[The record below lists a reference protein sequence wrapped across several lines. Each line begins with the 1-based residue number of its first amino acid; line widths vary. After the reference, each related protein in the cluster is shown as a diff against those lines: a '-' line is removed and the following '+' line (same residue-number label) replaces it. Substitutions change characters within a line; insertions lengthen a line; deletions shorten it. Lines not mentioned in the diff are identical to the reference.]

1 MSEDIK
7 ADSLEIPEF
16 EKDEDYENL
25 KASIEDQG
33 LLHPVTVRLVKPSEE
48 EPLDNYFPR
57 YEVIAGRKR
66 ALALKELGHER
77 IPCTVRELDDNQSL
91 VLGIHENLRRANLP
105 WWDQANLVAEL
116 HQLRQTEHGKPK
128 TGRPKKGEEK
138 SGWTMRDT
146 ADELDAAL
154 GSVSESIL
162 LADAVQSDPQL
173 RNIKDRRTAL
183 KIVRQKAKQY
193 TAELEQAAPVD
204 FAVNEI
210 YNGSATDILR
220 QFDAAIFD
228 AVVTDPP
235 WERFKDEK
243 YVMDEETRPTFKEIY
258 RVMKHDS
265 FLFMFLGMEDFLA
278 YKELLPNYGF
288 EVSRQPLFWHKI
300 NVLSRGTKS
309 WEYARDYE
317 FILLAVRGTPVL
329 ATSRQLSAIKSHPV
343 VPVKSMVH
351 PNEKPVDLVR
361 GIVEECTHPG
371 AVVLDPF
378 AGSGSHLEAI
388 YRSGRRY
395 IGIER
400 DHQIYSAICE
410 RMTRVKGEK

>member
-1 MSEDIK
+1 MGCSMSDDILI
-7 ADSLEIPEF
+7 DDLVIPEF

-25 KASIEDQG
+25 KSSIKDQG
-33 LLHPVTVRLVKPSEE
+33 LLHPVTVRTVNNK
-48 EPLDNYFPR
+48 FH
-57 YEVIAGRKR
+57 VIAGKKR

-77 IPCTVRELDDNQSL
+77 VPVTVRELDDNDSM
-91 VLGIHENLRRANLP
+91 VLGIHENLRRTNLP
-105 WWDQANLVAEL
+105 WWDQANLVEQL
-116 HQLRQTEHGKPK
+116 HELRQAQHGKPK
-128 TGRPKKGEEK
+128 AGRPKKGEEK

-146 ADELDAAL
+146 AEELDAAL

-162 LADAVQSDPQL
+162 LADAVRSDPQL
-173 RNIKDRRTAL
+173 RSIKDRRTAL

-204 FAVNEI
+204 FATNEV
-210 YNGSATDILR
+210 YNGSCSDILR
-220 QFDAAIFD
+220 QLDPLIFD
-228 AVVTDPP
+228 ACITDPP
-235 WERFKDEK
+235 WERFKDQK
-243 YVMDEETRPTFKEIY
+243 FVMDEETRPSFKEIY
-258 RVMKHDS
+258 RVMKPDS
-265 FLFMFLGMEDFLA
+265 FLFMFLGMDDFLA

-317 FILLAVRGTPVL
+317 FILLAVKGSPVL
-329 ATSRQLSAIKSHPV
+329 ATSRQLSAIKSCPV
-343 VPVKSMVH
+343 VPTKLMVH

-400 DHQIYSAICE
+400 DHQIYTRVCE
-410 RMTRVKGEK
+410 RMNRVKGEMKK